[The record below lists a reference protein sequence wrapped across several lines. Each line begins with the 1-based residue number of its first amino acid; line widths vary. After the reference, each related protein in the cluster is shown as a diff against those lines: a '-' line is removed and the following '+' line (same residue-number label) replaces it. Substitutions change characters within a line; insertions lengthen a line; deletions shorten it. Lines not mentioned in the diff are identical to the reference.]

1 MDVTVVDLGRIERGV
16 TELTNWLQSAA
27 LVLTS
32 TPAEALA
39 VAVRSLLA
47 PLRLLRVPVSEIGG
61 W

>member
-1 MDVTVVDLGRIERGV
+1 LVLKCSP
-16 TELTNWLQSAA
+16 QSAA

-47 PLRLLRVPVSEIGG
+47 PLRLLRVPVPEIGG
-61 W
+61 WRQLQAYLF